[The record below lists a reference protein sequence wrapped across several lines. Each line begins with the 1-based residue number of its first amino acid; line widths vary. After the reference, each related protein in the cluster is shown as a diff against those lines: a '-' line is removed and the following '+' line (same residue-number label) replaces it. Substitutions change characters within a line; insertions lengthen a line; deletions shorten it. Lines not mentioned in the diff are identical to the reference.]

1 MNAIYPH
8 ILFIRQFEPSR
19 LISVK
24 CKKAY
29 IEHTALAV
37 LAYKL
42 GIFSCPEAVAT
53 GKEPDALY
61 EIRLALSVFAENY
74 IYRPVWR
81 NYCIFKIAEVFCIV
95 LCYIHIR

>member
-42 GIFSCPEAVAT
+42 GIFPCPEAVAT
-53 GKEPDALY
+53 GKEPDALN

>member
-1 MNAIYPH
+1 MNAVYPH

-42 GIFSCPEAVAT
+42 GIFPCPEAVAA
-53 GKEPDALY
+53 GKEPDALN

-74 IYRPVWR
+74 IYRPVRR